1 MIHYRKNVK
10 YDHDFNI
17 TIVDVKIFIR
27 LLMFFSFH
35 TLPCER
41 DYWSEA
47 GDLGIFLN

>member
-27 LLMFFSFH
+27 LLMFSSFH
-35 TLPCER
+35 TLPYER
-41 DYWSEA
+41 DYRSEA
-47 GDLGIFLN
+47 GDLRIFFN